1 MDASPTTTA
10 LLLLLLTL
18 SLASSIFSLTSPAD
32 VSALKA
38 FKLAVEP
45 SSIPAGSC
53 LSSWDFDRDPCD
65 SAFTDRFTCG
75 FRCDGRDPA
84 SGLAR
89 VTELALDPAG
99 YSGHL
104 PFSFWSSFPSLESL
118 DLSDNRFSGPIPPP
132 PPYGLPSTLRRI
144 ALSRNSFSGE
154 IPSLTPSSSLEELY
168 LDSNFLTGSIP
179 HGIAR
184 LKRLELQRNNL
195 SGEIP
200 DLRSLSSLY
209 FLDASDNQLGGRFPD
224 VLPQSLV
231 EFSLR
236 NNKLE
241 GWIPSSAISALPWL
255 QVLDL
260 SNNALSGTVPAAVFQ
275 HPSLEQLVLA
285 NNEFES
291 LEVPSDGGVGSRLIA
306 LDLGHNQLG
315 GMLPAF
321 IGMMPRLRAVTLEKN
336 RFTGMIPAGY
346 AVRAAG
352 MGGAGVEPFARLML
366 AGNYLCGPVPSLMLG
381 GGGVPA
387 AVSLGDNCLFRCP
400 MEFDFCR
407 GAQQKPPATCRDFNP
422 LIP

>member
-1 MDASPTTTA
+1 MDPSPATA
-10 LLLLLLTL
+10 LLLVLTL
-18 SLASSIFSLTSPAD
+18 SLSSPVLSVTWPAD

-38 FKLAVEP
+38 LKLAVEP
-45 SSIPAGSC
+45 ASIAAGSC
-53 LSSWDFDRDPCD
+53 LSSWDFERDPCD
-65 SAFTDRFTCG
+65 SAFTDHFTCG
-75 FRCDGRDPA
+75 LRCDAREPV
-84 SGLAR
+84 SGFAR
-89 VTELALDPAG
+89 VTEIALDPAG
-99 YSGHL
+99 YSGRL
-104 PFSFWSSFPSLESL
+104 PTSIWSSFPFLESI

-132 PPYGLPSTLRRI
+132 HPSGLPSTLRRI

-154 IPSLTPSSSLEELY
+154 IPPLAPSPSLEELY
-168 LDSNFLTGSIP
+168 LDNNFFSGSIP
-179 HGIAR
+179 RGIAR

-195 SGEIP
+195 SGGIP

-209 FLDASDNQLGGRFPD
+209 SMDASDNNLWGRFPAA
-224 VLPQSLV
+224 LPQSLV
-231 EFSLR
+231 GLSLR

-241 GWIPSSAISALPWL
+241 GCLPSSVISALPWL

-260 SNNALSGTVPAAVFQ
+260 SKNSFSGAVPAAVFQ

-291 LEVPSDGGVGSRLIA
+291 MEEPADGGVGSQLIA
-306 LDLGHNQLG
+306 MDLGHNRLG
-315 GMLPAF
+315 GMLPGF
-321 IGMMPRLRAVTLEKN
+321 IGAMPRLRAVTLEAN
-336 RFTGMIPAGY
+336 RFAGMIPAEY

-352 MGGAGVEPFARLML
+352 MGGAGVVPFARLML

-381 GGGVPA
+381 GGGVAA

-407 GAQQKPPATCRDFNP
+407 GAQQKTPATCRDFNP